1 MRYKTITML
10 RVTAVLLLTGWALSP
25 QEPLP
30 SFTVRSDLVYLPTR
44 VETKKGDTIYGL
56 QADAFIVEDN
66 GVRQP
71 VTVDAGPD
79 LRGISLVVV
88 VQCSRSAPEQ
98 FDRLKGLP
106 TMIDAIAGGAPR
118 DIAVLGYGEGPHL
131 LGDFSSRSQD
141 TRQALAKLKPCGNYG
156 AATMDAVSYAI
167 GMLNRRKATYRRA
180 VLLISETRDHA
191 SKAKPDEVA
200 RELGVGDVVIYT
212 VAFAPLRNEFTGAFR
227 NPQAKFTP
235 QYPVPKAQ
243 PKSEAASDVET
254 DPEPDEHAPLLQLPP
269 QIMLIVNALRKD
281 ASSEIASLSGGE
293 HFSFSS
299 QKSFDESLLKIS
311 NRIHNYY
318 LLSFKPKAGSPGL
331 HTLSVRVDTHPDA
344 VIQTRRNYLG
354 TISAGQ

>member
-1 MRYKTITML
+1 MTML
-10 RVTAVLLLTGWALSP
+10 RATAAMLLTGWAISAQGP
-25 QEPLP
+25 PP

-79 LRGISLVVV
+79 SRGISLVVA

-98 FDRLKGLP
+98 FGRLRGLG

-131 LGDFSSRSQD
+131 LGDFSSRPQE
-141 TRQALAKLKPCGNYG
+141 TRQALAKLKPCGNAG

-180 VLLISETRDHA
+180 ILLISETRDHG
-191 SKAKPDEVA
+191 SRAKPDDVA
-200 RELGVGDVVIYT
+200 RELGVSDTVIYT
-212 VAFAPLRNEFTGAFR
+212 VAFRPLRNEFTGGFR
-227 NPQAKFTP
+227 NPAQPKLTP
-235 QYPVPKAQ
+235 QYPVPK
-243 PKSEAASDVET
+243 PESKSEAASDEET
-254 DPEPDEHAPLLQLPP
+254 DPEPNEHAPLLQLPP
-269 QIMLIVNALRKD
+269 QIMLIVNALRRD

-293 HFSFSS
+293 HFTFSN

-318 LLSFKPKAGSPGL
+318 LLSFKPAAGAPGL
-331 HTLSVRVDTHPDA
+331 HTLSVRVDAHPDA

-354 TISAGQ
+354 VISAGQ